1 MNIYWNSFKIFGE
14 NFVIAKTNQGVCLI
28 DRLTTQEAWQDL
40 LLKKYPDTTFIKDE
54 LNNEIN
60 EVLKYIN
67 GEIQSFSFSYDVQ
80 GTEFQKEVWEY
91 AASLPYGQTIT
102 YKQLAEAINR
112 PHAVRAVGAALGA
125 NCILFRI
132 PCHRVIASS
141 GKLTGYRG
149 GNDLKKYL
157 LTLENK

>member
-80 GTEFQKEVWEY
+80 GTEFQKEV
-91 AASLPYGQTIT
+91 
-102 YKQLAEAINR
+102 
-112 PHAVRAVGAALGA
+112 
-125 NCILFRI
+125 
-132 PCHRVIASS
+132 
-141 GKLTGYRG
+141 
-149 GNDLKKYL
+149 
-157 LTLENK
+157 